1 VKFYVYEL
9 VLVPDGTV
17 CYVGKGSGRRMW
29 NHRRYALQ
37 PPATTQ
43 AYLYRKLSELLQ
55 AGKDFQPRKVFE
67 TDSEQE
73 ALQKESELI
82 RHYGLE
88 KLFNCGMHTGP
99 LLTDIDEARRTAMSK
114 ARREYV
120 AKLQA
125 ETGQSSLPEV
135 RAKISASNTGKQV
148 SEETRRKLSTSIST
162 TYQGHFSR
170 KHRKKLSKAAKARG
184 FSRAAIDAMRKA
196 NLGGHRDTTKARLS
210 RKQRYYVIVSPQGI
224 VHCAQSNGIVTLLKS
239 LRLPISNFYRAIKL
253 GTYKGWKVTV
263 RNSSRCALGQT
274 CRSAVRWR

>member
-1 VKFYVYEL
+1 MKFYVYEL
-9 VLVPDGTV
+9 VVIPDGTV
-17 CYVGKGSGRRMW
+17 CYVGKGSGKRMFK
-29 NHRRYALQ
+29 HRANLKVTRYAGVG
-37 PPATTQ
+37 
-43 AYLYRKLSELLQ
+43 LYRRLRDLL
-55 AGKDFQPRKVFE
+55 ASGKNFEPRKVFE
-67 TDSEQE
+67 TDDESA
-73 ALQKESELI
+73 ALAEEKRRILD
-82 RHYGLE
+82 YGIDN
-88 KLFNCGMHTGP
+88 LFNSTTVQG
-99 LLTDIDEARRTAMSK
+99 LTMADIDTAHRQALSK

-120 AKLQA
+120 ARLKA
-125 ETGQSSLPEV
+125 KTGQSSLPEV

-274 CRSAVRWR
+274 YRSAVRWR